1 MIKLEISGNEGNQ
14 RLDKFLRKYL
24 ANAPLSYIFKA
35 VRKDVRVNGKRKK
48 NDYMLAEG
56 DVLCLYISDE
66 DHEKFRKKTVKR
78 RAKKQ
83 FSVVYEDDHI
93 MIVSK
98 PSGLLTHGDK
108 KEKKNHLT
116 NQVIDYLIGKGEYN
130 PQVEKTFVPAP
141 VNRLDRNTSGL
152 VIFCKDYRSLQAFNR
167 MIRERGMIRKFY
179 RTAVIGEL
187 AGPLELSGRMVRDE
201 LRNITSVTDEDGEG
215 RLMMTKVIP
224 LKTVYPNKPGPGKR
238 KNRSGGYA
246 GFPDALTLA
255 EVEIE
260 TGRTHQI
267 RAQLAAAGCPIVGD
281 MKYGERDVNRK
292 FEEEYGLKGQFLHA
306 ERLEFSGL
314 PEDFEYLNGTKITA
328 PLPKVMAAIQKDLF

>member
-1 MIKLEISGNEGNQ
+1 MVKLEIGGNEGNQ

-48 NDYMLAEG
+48 NDYILTEG

-66 DHEKFRKKTVKR
+66 DHERFRKKAGTR

-93 MIVSK
+93 IVVSK
-98 PSGLLTHGDK
+98 PPGLLTHGDK

-116 NQVIDYLIGKGEYN
+116 NQVIDYLIGKGEYD
-130 PQVEKTFVPAP
+130 PRAEKTFAPAP

-152 VIFCKDYRSLQAFNR
+152 VIFCKDYRTLQTFSR
-167 MIRERGMIRKFY
+167 MIRERGRIRKFY
-179 RTAVIGEL
+179 RTVVAGEL
-187 AGPLELSGRMVRDE
+187 AEPLELSGRMVRDE
-201 LRNITSVTDEDGEG
+201 ARNITSVTGEDGEG
-215 RLMMTKVIP
+215 RLMVTKVIP
-224 LKTVYPNKPGPGKR
+224 LMTAHPDKSEPRKR
-238 KNRSGGYA
+238 KNGGGRVS

-267 RAQLAAAGCPIVGD
+267 RAQLAAAGCPIIGD
-281 MKYGERDVNRK
+281 MKYGERDVNRV
-292 FEEEYGLKGQFLHA
+292 FEEKYGLRSQFLHA
-306 ERLEFSGL
+306 ARLEFAGL
-314 PEDFEYLNGTKITA
+314 PEEFEYLDGKKLTA
-328 PLPKVMAAIQKDLF
+328 PLPNVMAAIRKDLF